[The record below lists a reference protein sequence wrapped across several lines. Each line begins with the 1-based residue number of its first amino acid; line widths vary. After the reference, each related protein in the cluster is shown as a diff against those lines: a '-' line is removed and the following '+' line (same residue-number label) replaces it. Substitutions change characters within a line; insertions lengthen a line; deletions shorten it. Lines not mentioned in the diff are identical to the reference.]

1 MASSSSSDLSED
13 KFNGEGG
20 PSAYQLFQNRILAA
34 FKAKWSGI
42 DKATEVASTVS
53 GLPGN
58 GDVAT
63 MVAHCKTKLGG
74 CHMVENMNLVDQN
87 GVTHSYLSAVTMT
100 NVGVLV
106 DLNFKPGFPGCKCVV
121 RSDKPQYTAIL
132 RASVEGA
139 LKM

>member
-1 MASSSSSDLSED
+1 MHSQTVFYFQMQVPVFVL
-13 KFNGEGG
+13 FR
-20 PSAYQLFQNRILAA
+20 PSGLDEAA